1 MKLKYYLRGLGIGIV
16 GTTLILSIA
25 FYQKREM
32 SDAEIIKRAT
42 ELGMVKEY
50 EEGVLSD
57 TEAEKEVTTETEE
70 QKDLQTPSLL
80 NDQTTET
87 AEEEAVEAEATD
99 QKDDEQASDNKDDEQ
114 NKKDQKVEETSEKEV
129 EKKDDKQEV
138 TKAEPE
144 KEEVKTEETKT
155 EETKK
160 PNEGELIGI
169 TVSSGDGSNTV
180 ASKLKSAGLIEDAAA
195 FDRFLC
201 RNGYDKRITTGN
213 HNIPMGADEQTI
225 AQIITSKAN

>member
-70 QKDLQTPSLL
+70 EDKTLEENKDETVVQK
-80 NDQTTET
+80 TET

-99 QKDDEQASDNKDDEQ
+99 PKDDEQ
-114 NKKDQKVEETSEKEV
+114 NEKDQKVEETSEKEV

-144 KEEVKTEETKT
+144 KEEVKKEETKT

-180 ASKLKSAGLIEDAAA
+180 ASKLMEAGLIEDAVN
-195 FDRFLC
+195 FDKYLC
-201 RNGYDKRITTGN
+201 RNGYDKRITTGT